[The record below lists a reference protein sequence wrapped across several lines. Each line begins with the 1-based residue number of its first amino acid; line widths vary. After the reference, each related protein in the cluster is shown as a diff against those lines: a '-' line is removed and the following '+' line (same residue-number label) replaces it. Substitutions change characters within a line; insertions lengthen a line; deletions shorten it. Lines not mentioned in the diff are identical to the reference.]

1 MMYAEKKWPWAA
13 AALLMFFAAFAFGAG
28 LAQVIQQ
35 VQWQQSK
42 IPTVLETDD
51 GGQELDASLSG
62 VKIAEELYAQIN
74 GECEA
79 RIENLPENE
88 NSVRVSVVRSATGE
102 VLYQSGL
109 IDPGH
114 YLEYV
119 KLDTRLKE
127 GWYPCRV
134 MWEFYKPDTQE
145 PVGKAAQSA
154 VLIVQ
159 NDV

>member
-1 MMYAEKKWPWAA
+1 MMHTEKKWLWAA
-13 AALLMFFAAFAFGAG
+13 VALLLFFAAFAFGAG
-28 LAQVIQQ
+28 MAQVIHRFQSQQ
-35 VQWQQSK
+35 DK
-42 IPTVLETDD
+42 IHTVLETDD
-51 GGQELDASLSG
+51 GGQQLDASLSG
-62 VKIAEELYAQIN
+62 VKIAEEMYAQAN
-74 GECEA
+74 GECEV
-79 RIENLPENE
+79 RIQNLPENE

-145 PVGKAAQSA
+145 PIGKAAQSA
-154 VLIVQ
+154 VLIVK